1 MAADP
6 IDERYDEM
14 VRELRA
20 LPGAPVELRERV
32 RALGSAADVRR
43 PRRRGLTLAVA
54 VGLLVLAA
62 VAGLILGSGG
72 SQRQSVRG
80 EAASAK
86 SAGGGGGVLRSNRA
100 AVTSA
105 QFAPLTPKRPSN
117 PLSLTDRAGS
127 IALPVSPTRLTDVH
141 ASM

>member
-6 IDERYDEM
+6 IDERYDEI
-14 VRELRA
+14 VRRLRA
-20 LPGAPVELRERV
+20 LPGAPEELRARV
-32 RALGSAADVRR
+32 LDLGTAADVRR

-86 SAGGGGGVLRSNRA
+86 SAGGGGGRVRA
-100 AVTSA
+100 QPAA
-105 QFAPLTPKRPSN
+105 GAAGPFA
-117 PLSLTDRAGS
+117 
-127 IALPVSPTRLTDVH
+127 
-141 ASM
+141 

>member
-6 IDERYDEM
+6 VDERYDEI

-54 VGLLVLAA
+54 VGLLMVAA
-62 VAGLILGSGG
+62 VAGIVLGSGG
-72 SQRQSVRG
+72 SSSQ
-80 EAASAK
+80 K
-86 SAGGGGGVLRSNRA
+86 SSGGAGAERA
-100 AVTSA
+100 ARPSATVTSA
-105 QFAPLTPKRPSN
+105 HQKA
-117 PLSLTDRAGS
+117 
-127 IALPVSPTRLTDVH
+127 I
-141 ASM
+141 

>member
-1 MAADP
+1 MVDP
-6 IDERYDEM
+6 IDERYDEI

-20 LPGAPVELRERV
+20 LPGAPTELHERV

-72 SQRQSVRG
+72 SNQRQSVRG
-80 EAASAK
+80 EAGSAK
-86 SAGGGGGVLRSNRA
+86 SAGGGGVGGPHPPT
-100 AVTSA
+100 VTTA
-105 QFAPLTPKRPSN
+105 PFAPP
-117 PLSLTDRAGS
+117 
-127 IALPVSPTRLTDVH
+127 
-141 ASM
+141 